1 MAHGQ
6 AGMDPND
13 VYRYHT
19 RYIPTITV
27 MRHSSSLERTG
38 KHDPNFTSRC
48 HDPKMIDNDLPREAA
63 QLLMLDLNISK
74 RNYKEHRCVVMSSPY
89 KRCLE
94 TATIVAQ
101 ELGLSSIQVYH
112 DFGDAVIKSLDAG
125 WDFAYE
131 PLTQAPSVLEGIVA
145 DKSREGEERC
155 ESERITIEAFIG
167 NEMTQ
172 ADLNESPTNYQYR
185 IGCALDQ
192 ATASLEMDGDHVI
205 VIAHGTTIQQAALH
219 FVPGLEVLNQEAACG
234 YITIASPSD
243 NSAWLAGRSKVTI
256 KPTRSKDMS
265 KKILNQLDKPFE
277 ESS

>member
-1 MAHGQ
+1 
-6 AGMDPND
+6 MDPLD

-19 RYIPTITV
+19 RYIPTITI
-27 MRHSSSLERTG
+27 MRHSTTLDRTG

-48 HDPKMIDNDLPREAA
+48 HDQKMVDDDLPREAA

-74 RNYKEHRCVVMSSPY
+74 RNYKEHRCVVMTSPY

-101 ELGLSSIQVYH
+101 ELGLSSIQIYH
-112 DFGDAVIKSLDAG
+112 DFGEAVIKSLDAG

-131 PLTQAPSVLEGIVA
+131 PLTQDPSVLEGIVE
-145 DKSREGEERC
+145 DKSQEGVERF
-155 ESERITIEAFIG
+155 ESERIVVEAFIG
-167 NEMTQ
+167 KELTQ
-172 ADLNESPTNYQYR
+172 ADLNENPTNYQYR
-185 IGCALDQ
+185 IGEALDQ

-205 VIAHGTTIQQAALH
+205 VIAHGTTIQQAATH
-219 FVPGLEVLNQEAACG
+219 FCQDLQVLNQEAPCG

-256 KPTRSKDMS
+256 KPMRSKDMS
-265 KKILNQLDKPFE
+265 KKILNQLDLPFGE
-277 ESS
+277 G